1 MRTAVLV
8 LLLMLPLASCATA
21 PHHINDVCSV
31 FNQRDGWFNN
41 WHSAA
46 RRAEREYGVPVP
58 VLMAIIR
65 KESGFRPYARPPR
78 KWILGFI
85 PWKRPS
91 SAYGFSQALDGTW
104 DRYRRETGHWGAD
117 RNSFADAIDFVGWY
131 SYQSHV
137 KNGIALNDT
146 YNLYLAYYFGHAGYA
161 RGNWRNNP
169 SVQRAAHAAA
179 DMARLY
185 ASQMQVCSL

>member
-1 MRTAVLV
+1 MRMMFLA
-8 LLLMLPLASCATA
+8 LLLTVPLASCARA
-21 PHHINDVCSV
+21 PHHINDVCAV
-31 FNQRDGWFNN
+31 FNQRNGWFND

-46 RRAEREYGVPVP
+46 ARAERRYGVPVP

-104 DRYRRETGHWGAD
+104 DRYKRETGNWGAD

-131 SYQSHV
+131 SRESHV
-137 KNGIALNDT
+137 RNGIPLTDT
-146 YNLYLAYYFGHAGYA
+146 YDLYLAYYFGHTGYA
-161 RGNWRNNP
+161 RGDWKSNA
-169 SVQRAAHAAA
+169 SVQRAARSAAE
-179 DMARLY
+179 MAQLY